1 MNKKVF
7 LIGMMGAGKT
17 SIGLALSKIVE
28 MSFLDVDQLIDSDNF
43 ILKNGI
49 EKFRK
54 IEEKEILKIDNFNKD
69 LIVSIGGGAI
79 LSSLNQEIIK
89 KNYCVYLEA
98 SIRTLIDRVSK
109 QDVFRPLIQSK
120 RNGQVNIDTFTDL
133 FNDRVKIYHDIADLV
148 INTNNQ
154 TIADSAQIIKERL
167 IKNEI
172 IN

>member
-17 SIGLALSKIVE
+17 SIGLALSKIVG
-28 MSFLDVDQLIDSDNF
+28 MSFLDVDYLIGSDNY

-49 EKFRK
+49 EEFRN
-54 IEEKEILKIDNFNKD
+54 IEEKELLKIDSLNKD
-69 LIVSIGGGAI
+69 LIISVGGGAI
-79 LSSLNQEIIK
+79 LSSLNKEIMK
-89 KNYCVYLEA
+89 KNYCIYLEA
-98 SIRTLIDRVSK
+98 SMHILIDRVNN
-109 QDVFRPLIQSK
+109 QDIFRPLIQSQ
-120 RNGQVNIDTFTDL
+120 RNGHINIDVFTEL
-133 FNDRVKIYHDIADLV
+133 FNDRVQIYYDIADLV

-167 IKNEI
+167 MKNEI

>member
-17 SIGLALSKIVE
+17 SIGLALSKIVG
-28 MSFLDVDQLIDSDNF
+28 MSFLDVDHLIGSDNY

-49 EKFRK
+49 EEFRN
-54 IEEKEILKIDNFNKD
+54 IEEKELLKIDSLNKD
-69 LIVSIGGGAI
+69 LIISVGGGAI
-79 LSSLNQEIIK
+79 LSSLNKEIMK

-120 RNGQVNIDTFTDL
+120 RNGQVNIDAFTGL
-133 FNDRVKIYHDIADLV
+133 FNDRVQTYHDIADLV

-154 TIADSAQIIKERL
+154 TIADSTQIIKERL